1 MKHLINSMMVLLL
14 LLCGQILPVYG
25 VNADSIII
33 EVDEEPKRELPN
45 RGQRMPS
52 LSLICHI
59 SKADGVT
66 ICNEARADI
75 ISFEIYDSND
85 ICIGVFSEEKDF
97 MEIFFSDLTLNIH
110 KVIFETEYARYIGY
124 VR

>member
-25 VNADSIII
+25 VNDDSIII

-45 RGQRMPS
+45 RGQRMPP

-59 SKADGVT
+59 SKAEGVT
-66 ICNEARADI
+66 ICNEERADI